1 MLANGS
7 SAARLSASTFAS
19 PGTVLAMLSGGDT
32 SGLDS
37 LSDLAGWISEN
48 GDQLGTLGN
57 LVKSPD
63 ELFEALSG
71 MTGIDSDT
79 TKDVLGKLL
88 SGDYE
93 GALKVAGDKGIETVA
108 GWMSNGLDPS
118 SWVGKLQEMTG
129 STLGLDLGLDKL
141 ESSYYEHVAKGV
153 LGNAVNIVKDQY
165 SEGGGD
171 PAYQL
176 QSADAVCVESGAGWS
191 NRDRG

>member
-1 MLANGS
+1 
-7 SAARLSASTFAS
+7 
-19 PGTVLAMLSGGDT
+19 
-32 SGLDS
+32 
-37 LSDLAGWISEN
+37 
-48 GDQLGTLGN
+48 
-57 LVKSPD
+57 
-63 ELFEALSG
+63 

-118 SWVGKLQEMTG
+118 SWVGKLQEATG

-176 QSADAVCVESGAGWS
+176 NQLTQFAWNLGPGGVIETAGDAAFDVVSKAS
-191 NRDRG
+191 DRRRLVIQTRA